1 MKSAAKSER
10 PSARPSL
17 RAVELCE
24 DREKVPLAVV
34 MPLVWMLKEMYFG

>member
-1 MKSAAKSER
+1 MLRTTESTAKSKR

-24 DREKVPLAVV
+24 EVREKLPLEVV
-34 MPLVWMLKEMYFG
+34 MT